1 MSALRDHAGCVSVSA
16 TFPPLVEAAD
26 CALVLPA
33 ETSMT
38 RAASVRRVARSIDF
52 ILRPPSNERCKCRSL
67 DFARDDS
74 QWSSRAS
81 EAGRGICT
89 SLSTALEWSVRM
101 TTLTPLT
108 LTPSMLGGASGR
120 EVVEQVGAGRAPVG
134 EMARTCVAAARAH
147 AHRREVGAIGAAV
160 AQVADHVVL

>member
-16 TFPPLVEAAD
+16 TFAPFVEAAD

-33 ETSMT
+33 ETSTT

-89 SLSTALEWSVRM
+89 SLST
-101 TTLTPLT
+101 
-108 LTPSMLGGASGR
+108 
-120 EVVEQVGAGRAPVG
+120 VGMVG
-134 EMARTCVAAARAH
+134 QDDDSDPTYS
-147 AHRREVGAIGAAV
+147 
-160 AQVADHVVL
+160 D